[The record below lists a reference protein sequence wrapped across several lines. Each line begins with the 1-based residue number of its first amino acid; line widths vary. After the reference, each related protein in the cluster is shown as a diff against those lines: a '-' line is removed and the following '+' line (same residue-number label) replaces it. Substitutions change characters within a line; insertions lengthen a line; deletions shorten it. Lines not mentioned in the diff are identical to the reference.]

1 MDDKWTG
8 GRLIAGEG
16 GPPTGR
22 TWRPV
27 SEFGDHD
34 SSGDATEAVAY
45 RTTLDDPRRD
55 ETERALLTLEGD
67 APRVELWL
75 GGSKRGEYEP
85 FVESLPL
92 EFDPETESELIVV
105 CESDGSNRD
114 PESAGTEEVGEAS
127 TSIRARQPPG
137 VQWSVDVEARP
148 QIFLRRLEVRPRLT
162 DEGGIIDVELEIDA
176 GRAIDD
182 AITLSLRPEG
192 FRGSAAMQRLAVQ
205 ADAGE
210 RVVVRDSLEVRE
222 PSLWW
227 PQGYGPQHRYTVQAK
242 LGADSVTQTVG
253 FWSVTRDGEEVL
265 VNGRP
270 VRLRGFRWHS
280 GGDPVTDIERAAA
293 ANATVV
299 RVEANAPPE
308 ALYDACDEAG
318 ILVWHAPSA
327 DGLEVADS
335 RGESNAQ
342 SDGAADG
349 TATLRS
355 SLERRASHHPS
366 ASLYGV
372 TTERSYRY
380 DGPYESGFLSK
391 LRFRFR
397 AWRASAAETAERVDS
412 MAETIATALPDEY
425 PIIPRAGPPGTD
437 PDATQ
442 LALGWE
448 YLDAEDI
455 EWLLES
461 NPSLGQTV
469 AGIDVG
475 TLTDEDV
482 DPTTVATL
490 ESVVVDRRFGA
501 DDGRDTLER
510 YQERTLKTV
519 VEALRRHESKI
530 LVASPIRDWG
540 PGGGLGVVSH
550 DGEEKSAY
558 QAVSQSF
565 EPVQAVLESPPTPG
579 TIGIILCNDTHT
591 ERAVTVRWAAGENEG
606 ETTVS
611 AGPLETVAAGT
622 ADVPRDATEVRL
634 SVRDDDRSISNR
646 YHL

>member
-8 GRLIAGEG
+8 GYLTDQDE
-16 GPPTGR
+16 GPPTVR
-22 TWRPV
+22 TWRPI
-27 SEFGDHD
+27 SEVGDLEPSTAD
-34 SSGDATEAVAY
+34 SGALAY
-45 RTTLDDPRRD
+45 RTTLEDLRRT
-55 ETERALLTLEGD
+55 ETERALATLEGD
-67 APRVELWL
+67 APRIELWL
-75 GGSKRGEYEP
+75 GGSNRGEYEP
-85 FVESLPL
+85 FAGPLSL

-105 CESDGSNRD
+105 CESDGSTRD
-114 PESAGTEEVGEAS
+114 PESTGTEEIGEAN
-127 TSIRARQPPG
+127 TSVRARQPPG
-137 VQWSVDVEARP
+137 TQWSVNVEARP
-148 QIFLRRLEVRPRLT
+148 QTFLRRLEVRPRLT
-162 DEGGIIDVELEIDA
+162 DDGGIIDVELEIDA

-227 PQGYGPQHRYTVQAK
+227 PQGYGPQHQYTVQAK

-253 FWSVTRDGEEVL
+253 FCSVTRDGEEVL

-270 VRLRGFRWHS
+270 VRLRGFRWHPS
-280 GGDPVTDIERAAA
+280 GDPVADIERAVA
-293 ANATVV
+293 ANANVV
-299 RVEANAPPE
+299 RVGANAPPE

-318 ILVWHAPSA
+318 VLLWHALSA
-327 DGLEVADS
+327 DGFAVTNSE
-335 RGESNAQ
+335 GEPNAK

-372 TTERSYRY
+372 TTERSQRY

-397 AWRASAAETAERVDS
+397 AWRVSPADERVDS
-412 MAETIATALPDEY
+412 VAETIATALPEEY
-425 PIIPRAGPPGTD
+425 PVISRAGPPGTD

-448 YLDAEDI
+448 YLAAEDI

-461 NPSLGQTV
+461 NPSLGETV

-482 DPTTVATL
+482 DPDTVSTL
-490 ESVVVDRRFGA
+490 ESAVLDCRFGA
-501 DDGRDTLER
+501 DDGEGTLER
-510 YQERTLKTV
+510 QQARTVKTV
-519 VEALRRHESKI
+519 VEALRRHESKT
-530 LVASPIRDWG
+530 LVGPPIRDLG
-540 PGGGLGVVSH
+540 SGGGLGVVRN
-550 DGEEKSAY
+550 DGEEKPAY
-558 QAVSQSF
+558 RALSHSF
-565 EPVQAVLESPPTPG
+565 EPVQAVLESPPSPG
-579 TIGIILCNDTHT
+579 PVGIVLCNDTHA

-611 AGPLETVAAGT
+611 VGPLETASAGT
-622 ADVPRDATEVRL
+622 ADVPRNATEVQL
-634 SVRDDDRSISNR
+634 TLHDDDRSVSNR

>member
-8 GRLIAGEG
+8 GHLTDRDE
-16 GPPTGR
+16 GPPTVR
-22 TWRPV
+22 TWRPI
-27 SEFGDHD
+27 SEFGDLEPSTAD
-34 SSGDATEAVAY
+34 SDALAY
-45 RTTLDDPRRD
+45 RTILEDPRRNESD
-55 ETERALLTLEGD
+55 RALLTLEGD

-85 FVESLPL
+85 FAGPLPL

-105 CESDGSNRD
+105 CEPDGSNRD

-137 VQWSVDVEARP
+137 VRWSVDVEARP
-148 QIFLRRLEVRPRLT
+148 QTFLRRLEVRPRLT
-162 DEGGIIDVELEIDA
+162 EDGGIIDVELEIDA

-205 ADAGE
+205 ANAGE
-210 RVVVRDSLEVRE
+210 RVVVCDSLEVRE

-227 PQGYGPQHRYTVQAK
+227 PQGYGPQHQYAVQAK
-242 LGADSVTQTVG
+242 LGADSMTQTVG
-253 FWSVTRDGEEVL
+253 FCSVTRDGEEVL

-270 VRLRGFRWHS
+270 VRLRGFRWHPGS
-280 GGDPVTDIERAAA
+280 DPVADIERAAA

-318 ILVWHAPSA
+318 ILLWHAPSA

-335 RGESNAQ
+335 EGEPNAK

-372 TTERSYRY
+372 TTERSQRY

-397 AWRASAAETAERVDS
+397 AWRASAVETAERVDS
-412 MAETIATALPDEY
+412 VAETIATALPDEY
-425 PIIPRAGPPGTD
+425 PVISRAGPPGTD

-448 YLDAEDI
+448 YLAAEDV

-461 NPSLGQTV
+461 NPSLGETV

-482 DPTTVATL
+482 DPETVSTL
-490 ESVVVDRRFGA
+490 ESAAFDRRFDA
-501 DDGRDTLER
+501 DDGRETLER
-510 YQERTLKTV
+510 YQVRTLKTV
-519 VEALRRHESKI
+519 VEALRRRESKT
-530 LVASPIRDWG
+530 LVASPIQDRV

-550 DGEEKSAY
+550 DGEEKPAY
-558 QAVSQSF
+558 RALSHSF

-579 TIGIILCNDTHT
+579 EVGIVLCNDTHA
-591 ERAVTVRWAAGENEG
+591 EREVIVGWTAGENEG

-611 AGPLETVAAGT
+611 VGPLETAAAGT
-622 ADVPRDATEVRL
+622 ADVPRDATEVHL
-634 SVRDDDRSISNR
+634 SVHDDDRSISNR